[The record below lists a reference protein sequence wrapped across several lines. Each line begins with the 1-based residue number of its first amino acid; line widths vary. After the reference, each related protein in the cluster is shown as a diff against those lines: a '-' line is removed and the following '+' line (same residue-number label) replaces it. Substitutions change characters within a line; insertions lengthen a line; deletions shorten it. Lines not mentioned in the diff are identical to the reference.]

1 MKNWGAEK
9 ICKFQAYHFIVL
21 GFICIVAAFFNPANA
36 MTEIPEG
43 AFVRVTDLTNTLTQD
58 QKANLMRM
66 SNELDTKHHAVV
78 LTLIVP
84 TIGEESIEQF
94 SMRVAEKWTPGH
106 VDDKRGA
113 ILVIAKNDKKFR
125 IEVSRQL
132 GTTLT
137 DAKSRQVLDSMK
149 PFLKTGNLYGAVEAF
164 YKNVEPSLAKE
175 PVAASVPV
183 EEPIESDNTGV
194 YILALFGLAFAG
206 IGIAFWLHNIKVEAK
221 RKADEELR
229 RLDREAQAR
238 RRREAEELEARIKRE
253 AERRAARDFDS
264 RLYSNSTAAAGIVGS
279 AIGAGAAA
287 HVASQSR
294 NTVKTTTPPPKP
306 RAAYTPPPTTTPAPK
321 RSSRSS
327 DSDDDLGSLFSA
339 VAAAAVSSY
348 SSDDDSRRS
357 SSSSSSSFSSSS
369 DSSSYDGGGS
379 SSSWD

>member
-9 ICKFQAYHFIVL
+9 LSRFQAYHFIVL
-21 GFICIVAAFFNPANA
+21 GFLCILAAFNPVFADV
-36 MTEIPEG
+36 EVPEG

-66 SNELDTKHHAVV
+66 SNELDTKHHAVI

-106 VDDKRGA
+106 ADDKRGA

-125 IEVSRQL
+125 IEVTRQL

-137 DAKSRQVLDSMK
+137 DARSRQVLDSMK
-149 PFLKTGNLYGAVEAF
+149 PFLKTGNFYGAVEAF
-164 YKNVEPSLAKE
+164 YTNVEPFVAPE
-175 PVAASVPV
+175 PVATSVPV
-183 EEPIESDNTGV
+183 EEPLEEDNTGI
-194 YILALFGLAFAG
+194 YIIVFLGLAFAG
-206 IGIAFWLHNIKVEAK
+206 IGIAFWLYNIKVEAE
-221 RKADEELR
+221 RKAAEELR
-229 RLDREAQAR
+229 RREREEQAR
-238 RRREAEELEARIKRE
+238 RRREAEQLEEKIRQEVVRVAKR
-253 AERRAARDFDS
+253 DS
-264 RLYSNSTAAAGIVGS
+264 AAGLYATSVET
-279 AIGAGAAA
+279 AGAAA
-287 HVASQSR
+287 YGASQSR
-294 NTVKTTTPPPKP
+294 HTPKTTTPAPKP

-321 RSSRSS
+321 RSSRSD
-327 DSDDDLGSLFSA
+327 DSDFDSGSLFS
-339 VAAAAVSSY
+339 VLAAAPSAFS
-348 SSDDDSRRS
+348 SSDDDSRR